1 LSLNTLRCLLAPPLP
16 KPLPP
21 LPLPDIVN
29 MYYLFYNG
37 DFSGM
42 FFFFLCVFCLFLSL
56 FEGLLFSF
64 ATEREINEDRWP
76 FREERRG
83 YFLKTPQR
91 GFKAGG
97 VNLTLS

>member
-1 LSLNTLRCLLAPPLP
+1 MAIRVGC
-16 KPLPP
+16 
-21 LPLPDIVN
+21 
-29 MYYLFYNG
+29 
-37 DFSGM
+37 FS
-42 FFFFLCVFCLFLSL
+42 FFFVFFVCFCLFLR
-56 FEGLLFSF
+56 GLLFSF